1 MVNFQQVVYQ
11 CKSEDFCIF
20 QSLGTLTMLAFVLE
34 QAVFFSN
41 CEFTAGIR
49 CGNLSFLY

>member
-20 QSLGTLTMLAFVLE
+20 QSLGTLDYVSLCSGAGG
-34 QAVFFSN
+34 FFQQLRIYCRN
-41 CEFTAGIR
+41 
-49 CGNLSFLY
+49 